1 MATPTGSPT
10 QAPTKPPPRQLA
22 PQPPRQAGVDR
33 FDDAI
38 VVTRT
43 RAWIGL
49 AACLALV
56 VGVVVWATTTTV
68 ETTVKAPG
76 VALVN
81 GTISNVVS
89 PASGTII
96 SLSVSADDP
105 VRAKEVIGRI
115 ADSGPSNATA
125 ALVAPISGRILSLQA
140 SVGSTVH
147 DGEAV
152 ANLTAE
158 HGPLVIRMFVQPA
171 EAQQASRGTSA
182 ILTLPSGGTVPG
194 HVTHVGQLPLTEQ
207 EIAEA
212 IGSQA
217 LASLV
222 ASGNGLIAVTVTP
235 GGGQARQL
243 DSGDVVSVSLIVGSQ
258 HPISYI
264 F

>member
-10 QAPTKPPPRQLA
+10 QALPKPPPRQLA

-68 ETTVKAPG
+68 DTTVKAPG

-81 GTISNVVS
+81 GTISSVVS
-89 PASGTII
+89 PASGTIT
-96 SLSVSADDP
+96 SLSVGADDP
-105 VRAKEVIGRI
+105 VRDNQVIGRI
-115 ADSGPSNATA
+115 SGPNNKSVP
-125 ALVAPISGRILSLQA
+125 LVAPIAGRILSLEA
-140 SVGSTVH
+140 SVGSAVR
-147 DGEAV
+147 DGESV

-158 HGPLVIRMFVQPA
+158 HGPLVVRMFVSPSA
-171 EAQQASRGTSA
+171 ADQASRGARA
-182 ILTLPSGGTVPG
+182 ILTLPTGATVQG
-194 HVTHVGQLPLTEQ
+194 RVTHVGQLPLTEQ
-207 EIAEA
+207 EVAGA
-212 IGSQA
+212 IGSPA
-217 LASLV
+217 LAALL
-222 ASGNGLIAVTVTP
+222 ASGNGFIAVSVTP
-235 GGGQARQL
+235 VNNSQARQL
-243 DSGDVVSVSLIVGSQ
+243 DSGDVASVSLIVGSQ